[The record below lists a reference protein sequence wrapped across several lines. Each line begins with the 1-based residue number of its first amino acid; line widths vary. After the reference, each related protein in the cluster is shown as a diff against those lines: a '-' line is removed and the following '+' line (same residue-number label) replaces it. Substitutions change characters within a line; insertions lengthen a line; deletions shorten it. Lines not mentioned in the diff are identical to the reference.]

1 MSTDRMTCILII
13 IFANKYIDDINSIR
27 IILFYS
33 RDDNE
38 IMLNEQV
45 GHILRTKASNED
57 EGGIVAGIGA
67 LDSPYLI
74 S

>member
-1 MSTDRMTCILII
+1 M
-13 IFANKYIDDINSIR
+13 INSIN
-27 IILFYS
+27 IIFYCS
-33 RDDNE
+33 RDSNE

-45 GHILRTKASNED
+45 GHILRTKSSSED
-57 EGGIVAGIGA
+57 EGGIVAGVGA

>member
-1 MSTDRMTCILII
+1 MILII
-13 IFANKYIDDINSIR
+13 FVQYSIV
-27 IILFYS
+27 F
-33 RDDNE
+33 RDSNE

-45 GHILRTKASNED
+45 GHVLRTKLSSED
-57 EGGIVAGIGA
+57 EGGIVAGVGA